1 MSIDLREVKQYG
13 GLKFYAKQAVE
24 GFLIGLH
31 KSPFKGFSV
40 EFAEHKPYISGES
53 TKHIDWKLY
62 NKTDKL
68 YIKEYNEETN
78 LRCHIII
85 DSSSSMRYESN
96 GLSKLD
102 FSAIAAST
110 FIQLLN
116 KQRDALSLVE
126 INKDVVYQSESK
138 SSPLHASLLIDY
150 LESLLSNKKN
160 NFIETSLVPA
170 LHNIARQI
178 HKRSLVIIFSDLMDT
193 NSTNDE
199 LIDALNHIKYANNEV
214 VVIQPL
220 DLAKEINLELDN
232 KPYAFVDIE
241 TGTEMKVSPAE
252 IQQEYQKTA
261 NNWLN
266 DIKSKC
272 DSYKIELIQ
281 ADINENIEQILL
293 PFLIKRSKM
302 N

>member
-1 MSIDLREVKQYG
+1 MSIDLREIKQYG

-53 TKHIDWKLY
+53 TRHIDWKLY
-62 NKTDKL
+62 SKTDKL

-78 LRCHIII
+78 LRCHLII
-85 DSSSSMRYESN
+85 DSSSSMRYEAN

-102 FSAIAAST
+102 FSAIAAAT
-110 FIQLLN
+110 IIQLLN
-116 KQRDALSLVE
+116 KQRDALSILE
-126 INKDVVYQSESK
+126 INDKVVYNSESK

-150 LESLLSNKKN
+150 LESLLSKKGE
-160 NFIETSLVPA
+160 FIRTDLTST

-178 HKRSLVIIFSDLMDT
+178 HKRSLVIIFSDLMDNT
-193 NSTNDE
+193 STNTE
-199 LIDALNHIKYANNEV
+199 LIDALNHIKFANNEV

-220 DLAKEINLELDN
+220 DMDKEINLKLEN
-232 KPYAFVDIE
+232 KPYSLVDIE
-241 TGTEMKVSPAE
+241 TGKELKISPTEV
-252 IQQEYQKTA
+252 QKHYKETA

-266 DIKSKC
+266 DIKTKC

-281 ADINENIEQILL
+281 ADINQSIEQVLL

>member
-1 MSIDLREVKQYG
+1 MNINLREVKQYG

-53 TKHIDWKLY
+53 TRHIDWKLY
-62 NKTDKL
+62 SKTDKL
-68 YIKEYNEETN
+68 YVKEYNEETN
-78 LRCHIII
+78 LRCYIII
-85 DSSSSMRYESN
+85 DSSSSMRYESG

-102 FSAIAAST
+102 FSAIVAST
-110 FIQLLN
+110 IIQLLN
-116 KQRDALSLVE
+116 KQRDSLCLLE

-150 LESLLSNKKN
+150 LESLLSKKEE
-160 NFIETSLVPA
+160 FISTDLTST
-170 LHNIARQI
+170 LHDIARQI
-178 HKRSLVIIFSDLMDT
+178 HKRSLVILFSDLMD
-193 NSTNDE
+193 NSSSNDE
-199 LIDALNHIKYANNEV
+199 LVDALNHIKYSNNEV

-220 DLAKEINLELDN
+220 DMSKEINLELEN
-232 KPYAFVDIE
+232 KPYALIDIE
-241 TGTEMKVSPAE
+241 TGVEMKISPSE
-252 IQQEYQKTA
+252 VQKKYKETA
-261 NNWLN
+261 NTWLK
-266 DIKSKC
+266 DIKTKC

-281 ADINENIEQILL
+281 ADINQNIEEVLL